1 MATVLKRRPNTNI
14 SETERWISL
23 IGGAGLAAWGL
34 TRRDKGGLGLAAIG
48 GTMMYWGA
56 TGHCNLYQT
65 LGMNTA
71 ARGYGKGTGSKAGV
85 PYELGIRV
93 DHEVRINR
101 PVGDVYKFWRNLEN
115 LPRFMHHLLRVEVRN
130 DRTSHWVVRG
140 PAGMTVEWDAEIVND
155 IENQVIGWRSLPGSQ
170 VDNGGSVRFESTPD
184 GMTAVRVS
192 LQYNPPAGAVGAW
205 VARYFGEDPE
215 HTIREDMQRF
225 CELMDTGTLSFPSTG
240 KAPRRKKTGRDQWT
254 RDDVQNSSEE
264 SFPASDPP
272 SWTPEALGN
281 TR

>member
-1 MATVLKRRPNTNI
+1 MATVLKRRPDTNI

-34 TRRDKGGLGLAAIG
+34 ARRDKGGLGIAAIG

-65 LGMNTA
+65 LGRNTA
-71 ARGYGKGTGSKAGV
+71 PRGYAKGTGSKAGV

-101 PVGDVYKFWRNLEN
+101 PVEHVYKFWRNLEN
-115 LPRFMHHLLRVEVRN
+115 LPRFMQLLRRVEMRS

-140 PAGMTVEWDAEIVND
+140 PAGIDVEWDAEIVND

-170 VDNGGSVRFESTPD
+170 VDNGGSVRFESMPD
-184 GMTAVRVS
+184 GTTAVRIS
-192 LQYNPPAGAVGAW
+192 LQYNPPAGTLGAW

-225 CELMDTGTLSFPSTG
+225 RELMETGTISFASTG
-240 KAPRRKKTGRDQWT
+240 KAPRRKKPGRDQWVS
-254 RDDVQNSSEE
+254 DDVQNSSEE

-272 SWTPEALGN
+272 SWTPESIGSN
-281 TR
+281 R